1 MSSLLSK
8 AMLFNLPQRSSKFR
22 RFVLFSFQLML
33 KVIMLS
39 TKSVLTSVCLHPLT
53 ICTDYLSSTGRKDF
67 TLSQNISL
75 VFAVVW
81 RGILNSSKA
90 GRADPCLSF
99 YWKYTH
105 ILALA
110 KLANYQELFVH
121 EMEKGGDKSLCGKAR
136 GQRALTMWSNQINHK
151 KQETGTLS
159 RVPCISL
166 CYYVS

>member
-1 MSSLLSK
+1 MSSLPFK
-8 AMLFNLPQRSSKFR
+8 AMPFNLPQRISIFR
-22 RFVLFSFQLML
+22 RFVLFSCQLML

-53 ICTDYLSSTGRKDF
+53 ICTDYLSSIGRDF

-110 KLANYQELFVH
+110 KLVNYQELFVRK
-121 EMEKGGDKSLCGKAR
+121 MENGGDKSLCGKAR
-136 GQRALTMWSNQINHK
+136 GQSALTIWSN
-151 KQETGTLS
+151 
-159 RVPCISL
+159 
-166 CYYVS
+166 